1 MTLMI
6 IQIHLIRLQ
15 HV

>member
-6 IQIHLIRLQ
+6 IEINH
-15 HV
+15 